1 MFVNSITAVIL
12 NKEQLL
18 STKREAVRRLSRTGM
33 MTKRVDSS
41 IVVVDV
47 YRLEETWVINDNM
60 NRQMAT
66 HPFYWE
72 LCPLPY
78 ILNTVCRLI
87 FYKECSWVKVNIFHA
102 KGHSCTL
109 LAYQPSNLQ
118 PRSPTPSTSSLGGNS
133 LREFVIFGLR
143 SLFIFFA
150 CKKNRLDQPVLSHP
164 PPLIYGAIWI
174 ILFVLC

>member
-1 MFVNSITAVIL
+1 MCNDIIMAFSSKIHYLSSHEIVVFVNSITAVIL

-47 YRLEETWVINDNM
+47 YRLEETWVIDDNTRM

-72 LCPLPY
+72 LCPCPTFKY
-78 ILNTVCRLI
+78 STVCRLI

-102 KGHSCTL
+102 KGRSRTL
-109 LAYQPSNLQ
+109 EPSVSAY
-118 PRSPTPSTSSLGGNS
+118 SSLSYPINFIVWWQFAS
-133 LREFVIFGLR
+133 CLRPQIFVFLLR
-143 SLFIFFA
+143 
-150 CKKNRLDQPVLSHP
+150 V
-164 PPLIYGAIWI
+164 
-174 ILFVLC
+174 